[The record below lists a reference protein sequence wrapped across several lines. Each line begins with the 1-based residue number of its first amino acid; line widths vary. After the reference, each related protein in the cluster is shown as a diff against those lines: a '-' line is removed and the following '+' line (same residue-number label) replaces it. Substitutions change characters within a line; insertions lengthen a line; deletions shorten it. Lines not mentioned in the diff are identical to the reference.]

1 MYFYSV
7 SSFILQI
14 RQGKLV
20 NTADTVDS
28 VELEQMPMHFHPV
41 VDSVVLGVV
50 WLLPMQMPFLL
61 EVEDSVVDLP
71 TLMLKLILDTS
82 DKL

>member
-1 MYFYSV
+1 
-7 SSFILQI
+7 
-14 RQGKLV
+14 
-20 NTADTVDS
+20 VDS
-28 VELEQMPMHFHPV
+28 VELEQMQMHFHPV
-41 VDSVVLGVV
+41 VDSVVSGVV

-82 DKL
+82 DKLI